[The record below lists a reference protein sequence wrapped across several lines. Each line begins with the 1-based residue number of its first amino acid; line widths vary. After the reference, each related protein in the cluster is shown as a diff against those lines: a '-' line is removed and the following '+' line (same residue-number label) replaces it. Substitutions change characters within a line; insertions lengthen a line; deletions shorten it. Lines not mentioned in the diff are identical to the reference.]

1 MSGNATHAAVVHLV
15 SVVAVQGASGEKP
28 GGHTVHG

>member
-1 MSGNATHAAVVHLV
+1 MPGNATHGVAAHLV
-15 SVVAVQGASGEKP
+15 SLVAVQGASGEKL